1 MQGILRVGY
10 DLGDVLLKPTIDFQK
25 YPQYFHHTTLACQD
39 VVCIPAHSV
48 WADAD
53 QFYGDKK

>member
-1 MQGILRVGY
+1 MQGILRVGC

-25 YPQYFHHTTLACQD
+25 YPQYFHHSTLACQD

-48 WADAD
+48 QADAN
-53 QFYGDKK
+53 